1 MKSIVAVYLFEGYS
15 DWEVSYVLP
24 ELKKLEQF
32 DVVFVTETGDRV
44 TSMGGLTVL
53 PTVKYADL
61 DKKNLA
67 LLIVPGG
74 TMWETDQVE
83 KLAIYKEIYSL
94 NKQGVIVAAICG
106 ATVLLAQTGV
116 LNNMMHTSNDL
127 NYLKACA
134 PSYNSEDLYLEEYCV
149 TDGTVITANGI
160 SPIEFAR
167 DILSILKVDS
177 KYLEQWYKLFKHG
190 IWTEA

>member
-1 MKSIVAVYLFEGYS
+1 MKSIIAVYLFDGFS

-24 ELKKLEQF
+24 ELAKLDHF
-32 DVVFVTETGDRV
+32 NVVFVTETGDKV
-44 TSMGGLTVL
+44 TSMGGMTVL

-61 DKKNLA
+61 NTADLV
-67 LLIVPGG
+67 LLMVPGG
-74 TMWETDQVE
+74 KIWESPAITE
-83 KLAIYKEIYSL
+83 LAIYQDVAKL
-94 NKQGVIVAAICG
+94 NEQGVIIAGICG
-106 ATVLLAQTGV
+106 ATVLLAQTGL
-116 LNNMMHTSNDL
+116 LNKMMHTSNDL

-134 PSYNSEDLYLEEYCV
+134 PSYTGEELYLVESCV

-177 KYLEQWYKLFKHG
+177 KYLEQWFKLFKYG
-190 IWTEA
+190 TWTAE